1 MYVTFYQITQGGTY
15 IMSDE
20 KILTQEQCKAVFR
33 RAKLYILFLRR
44 NGWKYKLDKYE
55 FLLRKAYRII
65 SVLEQHYNPTEP
77 FRVRNAEA
85 EFKKFETFGLFYVIF
100 GKEFI
105 TSNGYKVVFQS
116 LIPSYYTELYKA
128 EIKIIHNRVC
138 IVPKA
143 DITFESASTNLY
155 EVRRVHLTI
164 GENIINLP
172 EIGMELKN
180 FWNIFFGSEE
190 NIKKNVFPTYLPK
203 QQIIPLIQEHEG
215 KMADGQLFTA
225 YSGQEKCVLHIKVA
239 KKCRDLNEFLTS
251 SGVLYGVKNTG
262 VYIHVESTKQY
273 HLLLKYT
280 YHDED
285 SSYELILLR

>member
-1 MYVTFYQITQGGTY
+1 
-15 IMSDE
+15 MSDE
-20 KILTQEQCKAVFR
+20 KILTQEQCKAIFR
-33 RAKLYILFLRR
+33 RVKLYILFLRR
-44 NGWKYKLDKYE
+44 NRWKYKLDKYE

-85 EFKKFETFGLFYVIF
+85 EFKKFEAFGLLYVIF
-100 GKEFI
+100 GREFI

-138 IVPKA
+138 IVPQA
-143 DITFESASTNLY
+143 NITFESGAPTLY
-155 EVRRVHLTI
+155 EIKRAHLTI
-164 GENIINLP
+164 GGNYINLP
-172 EIGMELKN
+172 EIGMELMN

-190 NIKKNVFPTYLPK
+190 NINKNVFPTYLPK
-203 QQIIPLIQEHEG
+203 QQIIHEHEG
-215 KMADGQLFTA
+215 KMANDQLIEA

-239 KKCRDLNEFLTS
+239 EKCRDLNEFLTS
-251 SGVLYGVKNTG
+251 SGVLYGVNNNG
-262 VYIHVESTKQY
+262 VYIYVESTTHH
-273 HLLLKYT
+273 HLLLNYT

>member
-1 MYVTFYQITQGGTY
+1 
-15 IMSDE
+15 MSDE
-20 KILTQEQCKAVFR
+20 KILTQEQCKAIFR
-33 RAKLYILFLRR
+33 RVKLYILFLRR
-44 NGWKYKLDKYE
+44 NRWKYKLDKYE

-116 LIPSYYTELYKA
+116 LIPSYYTVLYKA

-138 IVPKA
+138 IVPQA
-143 DITFESASTNLY
+143 NITFESGAPTLY
-155 EVRRVHLTI
+155 EIKRAHLTI
-164 GENIINLP
+164 GGNYINLP
-172 EIGMELKN
+172 EIGMELMN

-203 QQIIPLIQEHEG
+203 QQIIQEHEG
-215 KMADGQLFTA
+215 KMADDQLFTA

-239 KKCRDLNEFLTS
+239 EKCRDLNEFLTS
-251 SGVLYGVKNTG
+251 SGVLYGVNNNG
-262 VYIHVESTKQY
+262 VYIYVESTTHH
-273 HLLLKYT
+273 HLLLNYT

>member
-1 MYVTFYQITQGGTY
+1 
-15 IMSDE
+15 MSDE
-20 KILTQEQCKAVFR
+20 KILTQEQCKAIFR
-33 RAKLYILFLRR
+33 RVKLYILFLRR
-44 NGWKYKLDKYE
+44 NRWKYKLDKYE

-85 EFKKFETFGLFYVIF
+85 EFKKFEAFGLLYVIF
-100 GKEFI
+100 GREFI

-138 IVPKA
+138 IVPQA
-143 DITFESASTNLY
+143 NITFESGAPTLY
-155 EVRRVHLTI
+155 EIKRAHLTI
-164 GENIINLP
+164 GGNYINLP
-172 EIGMELKN
+172 EIGMELMN

-203 QQIIPLIQEHEG
+203 QQIIQEHEG
-215 KMADGQLFTA
+215 KMADDQLFTT

-239 KKCRDLNEFLTS
+239 EKCRDLNEFLTS
-251 SGVLYGVKNTG
+251 SGVRYGVNNTG
-262 VYIHVESTKQY
+262 VYIYVESTTHH
-273 HLLLKYT
+273 HLLLNYT

>member
-1 MYVTFYQITQGGTY
+1 
-15 IMSDE
+15 MSDE

-33 RAKLYILFLRR
+33 RAKFYILFLRR

-85 EFKKFETFGLFYVIF
+85 EFKKFEAFGLFYVIF

-143 DITFESASTNLY
+143 DITFESTSTNLY

-172 EIGMELKN
+172 EIGVELKN

-190 NIKKNVFPTYLPK
+190 NHKKNVFPRYLPK

-215 KMADGQLFTA
+215 KMANDQLIEA
-225 YSGQEKCVLHIKVA
+225 YSNQEKCVLHIKVPER
-239 KKCRDLNEFLTS
+239 CRDLNEFLTS
-251 SGVLYGVKNTG
+251 SGVLYGVNNNG
-262 VYIHVESTKQY
+262 VYIYVESTTHH
-273 HLLLKYT
+273 HLLLNYT